1 MKRITN
7 LLLISV
13 GLVVGGCARFQT
25 AQTDE
30 SYEEGKLVRKIS
42 TKAAAFTLIE
52 SRSALSSFRA
62 SQTDKTQSAS
72 VGSLVQESQATNAVN
87 DAAVFLGTLIK
98 SSK

>member
-1 MKRITN
+1 MKIA
-7 LLLISV
+7 LLVICMAAIS
-13 GLVVGGCARFQT
+13 GCARFQT

-30 SYEEGKLVRKIS
+30 SYEDGKLVRKIS
-42 TKAAAFTLIE
+42 TKAAAYTLIE

-72 VGSLVQESQATNAVN
+72 VGSLTQESQATNAVN